1 MLTLIDAHDRTIAG
15 EDADELRA
23 TDFVTA
29 GMLAERFDDELAGS
43 VAERA
48 AADREWT
55 YGHLVVD
62 EAQELS
68 AMDWHVL
75 ARRCPSRSITAV
87 GDLAQRSAPAGA
99 RTWAEVLAPIAGD
112 RFTLRALTVNYRT
125 PAEIMEAAALALP
138 EDERHRVPQSVRR
151 TGEPPIHARL
161 DELAGLV
168 DGRGTAA
175 VITADPAALPTLDG
189 FVVHSPGSAKGLEF
203 DVVAVVDPEAI
214 RAACPAD
221 LYVAMT
227 RATRRL
233 VLVPGAQSS
242 SASIRAAVRGAVG
255 LHGDVVD
262 GGVERA
268 HELLGDPLRVRGG
281 VLHAPPG
288 PVPPEPVGHVHLLL
302 EVVGERE
309 VEEGPPRGHE
319 LHRRGQPALHHGD
332 VARRQLAVQLGHVAA
347 DLHARRHGHR
357 GRVDPRPAHHHHPQ
371 LGDLLLGVRERV
383 GDAAQQRP
391 ADPRPADG
399 HHAHA
404 LVGPVAQPLA
414 QGLPVGHR
422 RRTGDVT
429 REREV
434 RGRPLPHAGQARPER
449 VLDEVVGVADED
461 RPVAHPRVAGDLL
474 DHLGVVVGGERD
486 LGRAAVGHR
495 QPADEVG
502 EPGERA
508 ALELRVLVQEVVDVP
523 ALVGDHEVEVLL
535 GHEVVEDHEVG
546 DQDLVHAPVGLEDVQ
561 VVLAR
566 LRLHVR
572 RLPGQ
577 QRPTPGARSRRAR
590 PAPP

>member
-29 GMLAERFDDELAGS
+29 GMLAERFDDELVGS

-242 SASIRAAVRGAVG
+242 SASIRAAVR
-255 LHGDVVD
+255 
-262 GGVERA
+262 
-268 HELLGDPLRVRGG
+268 
-281 VLHAPPG
+281 APS
-288 PVPPEPVGHVHLLL
+288 VSTE
-302 EVVGERE
+302 
-309 VEEGPPRGHE
+309 
-319 LHRRGQPALHHGD
+319 
-332 VARRQLAVQLGHVAA
+332 
-347 DLHARRHGHR
+347 
-357 GRVDPRPAHHHHPQ
+357 
-371 LGDLLLGVRERV
+371 
-383 GDAAQQRP
+383 
-391 ADPRPADG
+391 
-399 HHAHA
+399 
-404 LVGPVAQPLA
+404 
-414 QGLPVGHR
+414 
-422 RRTGDVT
+422 T
-429 REREV
+429 
-434 RGRPLPHAGQARPER
+434 
-449 VLDEVVGVADED
+449 
-461 RPVAHPRVAGDLL
+461 
-474 DHLGVVVGGERD
+474 
-486 LGRAAVGHR
+486 
-495 QPADEVG
+495 
-502 EPGERA
+502 
-508 ALELRVLVQEVVDVP
+508 
-523 ALVGDHEVEVLL
+523 
-535 GHEVVEDHEVG
+535 
-546 DQDLVHAPVGLEDVQ
+546 
-561 VVLAR
+561 
-566 LRLHVR
+566 
-572 RLPGQ
+572 
-577 QRPTPGARSRRAR
+577 
-590 PAPP
+590 